1 VAMGEAEARPN
12 GAIAREE
19 DDPYMFEQ
27 NMTKCKYLDVQ
38 KIT

>member
-1 VAMGEAEARPN
+1 MGEAEARPN
-12 GAIAREE
+12 GAREE

-38 KIT
+38 KMT